1 MTGQSDKPNPVTSTS
16 PPTPSTPS
24 TPAAGPTGG
33 EDDAGGDGAGESS
46 VGVVTERRVR
56 TQRPSM
62 FKVLLHNDDYTP
74 MEFVTEVLERFF
86 AKTHAEAT
94 EIMLAVHHKGLGVCG
109 VFPYEIAETKVAQ
122 VTEAAREQEYPL
134 QCTME
139 RA

>member
-1 MTGQSDKPNPVTSTS
+1 MAVNEADKSRR
-16 PPTPSTPS
+16 PSLGPGDNG
-24 TPAAGPTGG
+24 AGDDDGG
-33 EDDAGGDGAGESS
+33 EDGQGNT
-46 VGVVTERRVR
+46 GVVTERRVR
-56 TQRPSM
+56 TERPGM

-86 AKTHAEAT
+86 SKTHAEAT

-109 VFPYEIAETKVAQ
+109 IFPYEIAETKVAQ